1 MTIRIYIQ
9 STSDSIVFKE
19 NIYVN
24 IHSLTYLVIP
34 SSNVDFVYT
43 VRYYVQWLI
52 EVNLLYVGLD
62 YRIIYQLVTYNYNI
76 KICENYKIVS
86 QSNICNV

>member
-43 VRYYVQWLI
+43 VRYYVQGLI
-52 EVNLLYVGLD
+52 EVNLLDVGLD

>member
-43 VRYYVQWLI
+43 VRYYVQGLI